1 VSVETT
7 LVLVLAAVAVIVAL
21 HWLAEQTGLPA
32 AALLTVFGI
41 AYAVLPGPNISLD
54 PDLVLTLVL
63 PPLLYS
69 AALQSSLL
77 DIRRN
82 LATVVSLS
90 VALVLVTAVL
100 IGVGFS
106 LFVTGATLAAGIAL
120 GAAVAPPD
128 PVAALAVGRK
138 VGLPPRLITLIQGEG
153 LLNDATALTTF
164 TVAVSAARG
173 EAFSAWAALGEFI
186 VAAVGGV
193 AVGMLVAYAVRG
205 VRRWQQDPLTLNA
218 VSLATPFVAYLLGEE
233 LHVSG
238 VLAVVVAGLVI
249 GHDTSRSTSGASRLQ
264 TSAVWRLVDYLLE
277 GFVFLLIGQ
286 QLPAVISGL
295 GAYDTSTIVIASVIS
310 VGGALLIRPLWL
322 LLTQALPRS
331 LHTRLGGGDDDA
343 DPTGGRLRG
352 REIVVLSW
360 AGTRGVISL
369 AAIFTLPRVTDSGAP
384 FPDRDL
390 LLFCTFLVVLVTLVG
405 QGLTFAP
412 LVRVLGLRADQ
423 ADQARL
429 RNESRSA
436 AVEAALARLDDME
449 AREHD
454 TVDDPAIAAIRA
466 QLQARLARYRRRLDV
481 LQHAEAGE
489 IPSPPSTRRLRGCAG
504 RSSRPSARSCCAG
517 ATPVSSPTRVCGCWS
532 ASSTTRR
539 GCCPHRGRSDPYSG
553 SSPTSVPP
561 ATSATSGWRSST
573 SGSRCVRGSRRTVG
587 MSSAAAALST
597 SAPVS
602 TRKPLV

>member
-54 PDLVLTLVL
+54 PDLVLTVVL

-173 EAFSAWAALGEFI
+173 EAFSAWSALGEFI

-286 QLPAVISGL
+286 QLPPVISGL

-489 IPSPPSTRRLRGCAG
+489 IPFSPQ
-504 RSSRPSARSCCAG
+504 
-517 ATPVSSPTRVCGCWS
+517 
-532 ASSTTRR
+532 
-539 GCCPHRGRSDPYSG
+539 YE
-553 SSPTSVPP
+553 
-561 ATSATSGWRSST
+561 
-573 SGSRCVRGSRRTVG
+573 
-587 MSSAAAALST
+587 AAARVRRAVIEAQREELLRRRDAGQLPDEGLRVLERELDHEEGLLPSPR
-597 SAPVS
+597 SE
-602 TRKPLV
+602 